1 MLLCVLR
8 SSVKSTFQ
16 NVLTELHSNWT
27 FTMMT
32 APESPMTNQT
42 GLPHFTLKPWDVI
55 GPLMMGLVGGP
66 GLSGLVVQTNTS
78 LGELF
83 PSTLEANSWGK
94 KKKLTNLTLFPV
106 TVLHRIYIIK
116 ENSMSHS
123 KIVCGM
129 LITADCQ
136 HHCSR
141 NLTDFPTSSPATDD
155 GEFTVTALLFHFS
168 YKKRKSHGS
177 LKSFT
182 PRRWRQ

>member
-1 MLLCVLR
+1 MHATLCIEKQREIHVPKCINRTAFKLNIHHDDCPRIPYDEPNWLTPLHTKAMRCYWPFNDGSGWR
-8 SSVKSTFQ
+8 SWPVGACCADQ
-16 NVLTELHSNWT
+16 
-27 FTMMT
+27 
-32 APESPMTNQT
+32 
-42 GLPHFTLKPWDVI
+42 HFTWRTFSFHIRSK
-55 GPLMMGLVGGP
+55 
-66 GLSGLVVQTNTS
+66 Q
-78 LGELF
+78 LGK
-83 PSTLEANSWGK
+83 K

-141 NLTDFPTSSPATDD
+141 NHADFPTSSPATDD

-182 PRRWRQ
+182 PRR